1 MTLSIINLCAGAWI
15 TFYNII
21 INNCIFT
28 NNSSKHYNFGLFL
41 IFSFFHAMNL
51 EFCNPLLQVI
61 VHILLIYLFTI
72 FNSHSENNLII
83 PSIIIIYSIRF
94 IFELLFILVLSF
106 FKIPL
111 PSSQTLIFITA
122 TLAIIFTFTFKE
134 YIIKII
140 KFKKIFHRYY
150 FSDIIIINI
159 FLFIIIFLRLIIYW
173 HNGVNVNFTDLGI
186 SIVIINLCFILMEE
200 KFKVKSYIDHYQKL
214 VEYSQTT
221 EELLTKYKSSMHEI
235 KNQLIIIQGLAKD
248 NQELYDYVNFILNEK
263 NKCDYHWLSFIKNI
277 PISGL
282 KGLIN
287 YKILKMQ
294 EQKLNFEVYVSDDVQ
309 NYQNL
314 NFNITQKN
322 DLYTLLGIFL
332 DNAIEA
338 SLESQEKM
346 ISLQIYLENN
356 KLIFLIA
363 NTFKNV
369 NLERIYEKGYSSKD
383 KNRGIGLYLANS
395 IINKSSKFEN
405 ITKIEQNFFTQKLLV
420 KLN

>member
-159 FLFIIIFLRLIIYW
+159 
-173 HNGVNVNFTDLGI
+173 
-186 SIVIINLCFILMEE
+186 VIINLCFILMEE

-287 YKILKMQ
+287 YKIL
-294 EQKLNFEVYVSDDVQ
+294 
-309 NYQNL
+309 
-314 NFNITQKN
+314 
-322 DLYTLLGIFL
+322 
-332 DNAIEA
+332 
-338 SLESQEKM
+338 
-346 ISLQIYLENN
+346 
-356 KLIFLIA
+356 IA
-363 NTFKNV
+363 LF
-369 NLERIYEKGYSSKD
+369 
-383 KNRGIGLYLANS
+383 
-395 IINKSSKFEN
+395 
-405 ITKIEQNFFTQKLLV
+405 
-420 KLN
+420 